1 MKILFLYLSA
11 FSTNGG
17 IEKFNKAFMKALT
30 EQSEK
35 GKIKVLS
42 SHDDKCEE
50 KYISVD
56 YFKGFNGN
64 KVFFSMEAVAE
75 AGKFDIIIVGHIN
88 LAPVGLLINKLYPD
102 KHLILIT
109 HGIEI
114 WDELSSI
121 KRNFLNSV
129 YEIISVSNYTRS
141 RIMEMHNINSA
152 KIKILPN
159 TIDPFFEKPGNYTK
173 PDYLMQRYE
182 IKTGEKIILTI
193 CRLSSA
199 EMYKG
204 YDKVIEILPLVL
216 NSLPGTKYILAG
228 KYDEEEKKRVNAL
241 IEKSGVENNV
251 ILTGFISDAELTD
264 HYRLADLFVMPSK
277 GEGFGIVYLEA
288 MVCGVPVITGN
299 KDGSKE
305 IIEKLKIGKSVDP
318 DNPDELV
325 SAIVS
330 MIKDADKP
338 KELISSTVEDVYGFS
353 GYKQKVTDLI
363 LSPVPETIA

>member
-114 WDELSSI
+114 WADMSAI

-129 YEIISVSNYTRS
+129 DEVISVSNYTRS
-141 RIMEMHNINSA
+141 RIMETHNIDSD
-152 KIKILPN
+152 KIKVLHN
-159 TIDPFFEKPGNYTK
+159 TIDPFFEKPDNYTK
-173 PDYLMQRYE
+173 PDYLMQRYG
-182 IKTGEKIILTI
+182 IKKGEKVILTI

-199 EMYKG
+199 ERYKG
-204 YDKVIEILPLVL
+204 YDKVIEGLPSV
-216 NSLPGTKYILAG
+216 SKDFPEIKYILSG
-228 KYDEEEKKRVNAL
+228 KYDEEEKKRIEDL
-241 IEKSGVENNV
+241 IKESGIGDNV

-264 HYRLADLFVMPSK
+264 HYRLADLFVMPSQ

-288 MVCGVPVITGN
+288 MVCGVPAITGS
-299 KDGSKE
+299 KDGSAE

-318 DNPDELV
+318 DNPDELA

-330 MIKDADKP
+330 MLKNTEVK
-338 KELISSTVEDVYGFS
+338 KELISSRIEEVYGFS
-353 GYKQKVTDLI
+353 KYKQRVTELI
-363 LSPVPETIA
+363 LNPVPETIA